1 MPKISSIA
9 DIRMGATLRGRDATR
24 PVPSGSFRLIRI
36 GDISQDGTLLKDGFL
51 RIEPGQS
58 VSDEQVLRSGDVI
71 FPNRGIRT
79 TAFVYRLGGPR
90 TIVGA
95 QFFILRPE
103 VAKVVP
109 EFLAWFLRTEQSA
122 DYFAGRRKGTYVQ
135 IIEKSDLSELEIQLP
150 PLKVQQNIV
159 VAAEMAVTERKLSE
173 RLASLNWKLTNEKLA
188 RTAQRACDSISKL

>member
-1 MPKISSIA
+1 
-9 DIRMGATLRGRDATR
+9 
-24 PVPSGSFRLIRI
+24 
-36 GDISQDGTLLKDGFL
+36 LLKDGFL

-173 RLASLNWKLTNEKLA
+173 RLASLYWKLTNEKLA

>member
-1 MPKISSIA
+1 MEIPQPSEKSLTETSAHAKVAAIIS
-9 DIRMGATLRGRDATR
+9 R
-24 PVPSGSFRLIRI
+24 P
-36 GDISQDGTLLKDGFL
+36 
-51 RIEPGQS
+51 
-58 VSDEQVLRSGDVI
+58 
-71 FPNRGIRT
+71 
-79 TAFVYRLGGPR
+79 A
-90 TIVGA
+90 
-95 QFFILRPE
+95 RPE